1 MLNNLLPFLVVA
13 GYLISTLII
22 GRAIV
27 AKNSHA
33 DSVEPHRTSLNSAFL
48 VAVLAAAAHLF
59 YAVKL
64 SQLSVALNFG
74 LSSMVALISAILV
87 LIYLLGCLS
96 IPIKRLGILVFPL
109 SALSVLFSYLWSS
122 DPQYLNSAG
131 LANTSTAFI
140 AHILVSIL
148 SYCLL
153 AIAAIQSLLFIYQ
166 ERQIKK
172 RTNPAMLMALPPL
185 QTMEVLLFRLIGI
198 GFVLLSLALISGVLF
213 SQQIFGQAFAFKHH
227 IILAS
232 SGWLVFAAILFRR
245 YQNGLRG
252 SQAGIWTIV
261 GFALIQLG
269 YFGTKIITE
278 SLAP

>member
-1 MLNNLLPFLVVA
+1 MLNNLLPFLVIA
-13 GYLISTLII
+13 GYLISAIII
-22 GRAIV
+22 GRAV
-27 AKNSHA
+27 LARNSQEYGA
-33 DSVEPHRTSLNSAFL
+33 SQYNKPLNSAFL
-48 VAVLAAAAHLF
+48 IAILAAAAHLF
-59 YAVKL
+59 YAAKL
-64 SQLSVALNFG
+64 SQLNVALNFG

-122 DPQYLNSAG
+122 DPQYLNNAG
-131 LANTSTAFI
+131 LTNTGAAFV

-153 AIAAIQSLLFIYQ
+153 AIAAIQSLLYIYQ

-172 RTNPAMLMALPPL
+172 RTNPAMLIALPPL
-185 QTMEVLLFRLIGI
+185 QTMELLLFRLIGI
-198 GFVLLSLALISGVLF
+198 GFILLSLALISGVLF
-213 SQQIFGQAFAFKHH
+213 SQQIFGQPFAFKHH

-232 SGWLVFAAILFRR
+232 SGWLVFAAILYRR
-245 YQNGLRG
+245 YKNGLRG
-252 SQAGIWTIV
+252 SQAVIWTIV

-269 YFGTKIITE
+269 YFGTKLVTE
-278 SLAP
+278 SL

>member
-1 MLNNLLPFLVVA
+1 MLNNLLPFLAIA
-13 GYLISTLII
+13 GYLTSTLMI
-22 GRAIV
+22 GRAIIV
-27 AKNSHA
+27 KNNPKNI
-33 DSVEPHRTSLNSAFL
+33 VEQQKKPLNTAFL
-48 VAVLAAAAHLF
+48 VAILASAAHLF
-59 YAVKL
+59 YAAKL
-64 SQLSVALNFG
+64 SHLSLAFNFG
-74 LSSMVALISAILV
+74 LSSMVALISAMLV

-96 IPIKRLGILVFPL
+96 MPIKRLGILVFPL

-122 DPQYLNSAG
+122 DPHALSNTGLSSNNS
-131 LANTSTAFI
+131 AFI

-153 AIAAIQSLLFIYQ
+153 AIAAIQSLLYFYQ

-185 QTMEVLLFRLIGI
+185 QTMELLLFRLIGS
-198 GFVLLSLALISGVLF
+198 GFILLSLALISGAVF

-245 YQNGLRG
+245 YKNGLRG
-252 SQAGIWTIV
+252 SQAVIWTII

-269 YFGTKIITE
+269 YFGTKIVTE
-278 SLAP
+278 SL